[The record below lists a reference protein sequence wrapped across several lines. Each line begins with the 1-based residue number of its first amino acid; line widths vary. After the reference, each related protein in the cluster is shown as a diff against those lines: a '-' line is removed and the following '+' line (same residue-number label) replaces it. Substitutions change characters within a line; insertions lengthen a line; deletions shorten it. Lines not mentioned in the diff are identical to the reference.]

1 MECASLREERDKLLE
16 ELRRLSSP
24 SPTSSTA
31 MDQEEDNSLGNIS
44 LLQQSFSALQVKQ
57 YSIAIQYI
65 YMHIVRVH
73 VDREAERVLA

>member
-57 YSIAIQYI
+57 Y
-65 YMHIVRVH
+65 
-73 VDREAERVLA
+73 

>member
-16 ELRRLSSP
+16 ELRQLSSP

-44 LLQQSFSALQVKQ
+44 LLQQSFSALQVKK
-57 YSIAIQYI
+57 Y
-65 YMHIVRVH
+65 
-73 VDREAERVLA
+73 